1 MKASTVIHSISKF
14 FKKFKVSFLRE
25 NAKIIIQS
33 ILTLLFIGLAIWF
46 VKHQKTEL
54 QNVHHLLSTTR
65 LQFLLIGSGLTLV
78 YIVLQGLMYKAAFA
92 SVQSRVPL
100 HATIM
105 LFLKRNVISV
115 FLPAGGVSSL
125 AFFTDAIEKRGISK
139 TQIHLASSIYA
150 FTGIF
155 SAALVAIPAFLY
167 AIIDKSIGS
176 GEIWALMG
184 LIVMIIL
191 IYLAYRSV
199 KNKGIVHRWL
209 VRILPVTEVFLEDMR
224 TRKMNKKYFI
234 LAVLASICIEFAG
247 ILLLYVSMMALHL
260 QAYIVAAIMGYIVSV
275 VSLIISPFLRGLG
288 AVEVSMVFILVRF
301 GFTQVEAISVTLL
314 YRFFEFWLT
323 LFIGVFSFLLKIN
336 RLLMRI
342 IPAVLL
348 FGLGIIN
355 IISVLTPAIASR
367 LDRLQNFLPVDAIN
381 ASNYF
386 VFAAG
391 LFLLV
396 TAAFMLKGLRSA
408 WWTAFLLSIVSFIGH
423 LTKAIDYEE
432 AIVALIVII
441 VLLITYKEYYVKS
454 NPKLS
459 AFGLQT
465 ALLTM
470 LAVLIYGIIG
480 FYFLDKKHFGIDFSF
495 QESIRNTLLNYFLVG
510 NAGLVPHDSFSR
522 HFLLSIKISGSFSM
536 IFIVYVFIRPYV
548 VKKAR
553 TDEEFERSKMLVKAH
568 GNSGLDYF
576 KTYYDKSIYTVPGF
590 NAFISYRVSGNF
602 AVVLENP
609 VADNPDAMREC
620 IVSFDKF
627 CYDSGMKSIYYRV
640 PEESLPVYADLK
652 KKNLFLGQEGVIDL
666 STFTLEGGDRKTLRH
681 AVNKVTEEGYKT
693 TVHTPPVMD
702 GILQKVKS
710 VSDEWLVD
718 TGRSEI
724 IFSQGMFRWEELK
737 QQTLITVESPEE
749 KIIAFLNI
757 IPDYA
762 PGEGTYDLMRKSADA
777 PNGTSEFLLIRLC
790 EYFKSQGCRYVN
802 LGFAPISGID
812 EAHTF
817 PEKSI
822 RFAYEKLRSFSHY
835 KGLREF
841 KERFFPEWYNKYLV
855 YQHDYDLLQVPR
867 VLSRVIK
874 PID

>member
-65 LQFLLIGSGLTLV
+65 LQFVLIGSGLTIV
-78 YIVLQGLMYKAAFA
+78 YIVLQGLMYKASFA
-92 SVQSRVPL
+92 AVQSRVPL

-155 SAALVAIPAFLY
+155 SAALVAIPAFLF
-167 AIIDKSIGS
+167 AIVQKSIGS
-176 GEIWALMG
+176 GEIWALAA
-184 LIVMIIL
+184 LITMIVA
-191 IYLAYRSV
+191 IYLAYRSI
-199 KNKGIVHRWL
+199 KNNGIVHRWL
-209 VRILPVTEVFLEDMR
+209 VKILPISEVFLEDMR
-224 TRKMNKKYFI
+224 TRKMNMKFLI
-234 LAVLASICIEFAG
+234 LGVLSSICIEFAG

-260 QAYIVAAIMGYIVSV
+260 QAHLVAAIMGYIVSV

-323 LFIGVFSFLLKIN
+323 LIIGIFSFMLKIN
-336 RLLMRI
+336 KLLMRI

-355 IISVLTPAIASR
+355 IISVLTPAVASR
-367 LDRLQNFLPVDAIN
+367 LDRLQDFLPIDAIN

-391 LFLLV
+391 LFMLI
-396 TAAFMLKGLRSA
+396 TAAFMLKGLRVA
-408 WWTAFLLSIVSFIGH
+408 WWIAFMLSTVSFIGH
-423 LTKAIDYEE
+423 FTKAIDYEE

-441 VLLITYKEYYVKS
+441 VLLTTHKEYYIRT
-454 NPKLS
+454 NPKLRS
-459 AFGLQT
+459 VGLQT
-465 ALLTM
+465 AFLTM
-470 LAVLIYGIIG
+470 LAVIVYGAIG
-480 FYFLDKKHFGIDFSF
+480 FYFLDKKHFNVDFSF
-495 QESIRNTLLNYFLVG
+495 LESVHNTLLNYFLVG
-510 NAGLVPHDSFSR
+510 NSNLVPHDSFAR
-522 HFLLSIKISGSFSM
+522 HFLLSIKISGSFSLL
-536 IFIVYVFIRPYV
+536 FIIYVFIRPYV
-548 VKKAR
+548 VKK
-553 TDEEFERSKMLVKAH
+553 TLTLEEFERSKVLVKEY
-568 GNSGLDYF
+568 GNSGMDYF
-576 KTYYDKSIYTVPGF
+576 KTYYDKSIYTVPGL

-609 VADNPDAMREC
+609 VADNLDAMREC

-640 PEESLPVYADLK
+640 PEESLTVYEELK
-652 KKNLFLGQEGVIDL
+652 KKSLFLGQEGVIDL

-681 AVNKVTEEGYKT
+681 AVNKVTEDGYKT
-693 TVHTPPVMD
+693 TVHKPPVMD
-702 GILQKVKS
+702 GVLQKVKS
-710 VSDEWLVD
+710 VSDEWLLD
-718 TGRSEI
+718 TERSEI

-737 QQTLITVESPEE
+737 QQTLITVENPEE

-762 PGEGTYDLMRKSADA
+762 PGEGTYDLMRKTTDA
-777 PNGTSEFLLIRLC
+777 PNGTTEFLLVSLC
-790 EYFKSQGCRYVN
+790 EYFKSLGFRYMN
-802 LGFAPISGID
+802 LGFAPMSGID
-812 EAHTF
+812 DAHTF
-817 PEKSI
+817 PEKSM
-822 RFAYEKLRSFSHY
+822 RFAYEKMRSFSHY

-841 KERFFPEWYNKYLV
+841 KERFFPEWNNKYLI
-855 YQHDYDLLQVPR
+855 YQNDYDLLQVPR